1 MIHIRVPAT
10 SANMGPGF
18 DSIGVALQLYN
29 HLWVEEIPEGV
40 EIEIRK
46 EQPIVIPT
54 DESNLIYQTM
64 RKLYDAKGLKM
75 PGVRLIQSDDIPMV
89 RGLGSSA
96 ACIVGGLMAANELA
110 GRPCT
115 KEELAEMAAQMEGH
129 PDNSNP
135 AFFGSMV
142 VGALG
147 EKNMKHVRLE
157 LPDDLFFAIMVP
169 DFPVSTE
176 RSRSVLP
183 TAYSRSDVV
192 FNVSRAAL
200 LVASLMTGKF
210 ENLEMAMEDKIHQPY
225 RKELI
230 PHMED
235 IFAKAK
241 ESGATACYLSGAGS
255 TLMAMVT
262 KDKAETFRN
271 QMSAYFAARPNNWQ
285 LTLLKPDLEGAVVV
299 TESQEE
305 VE

>member
-1 MIHIRVPAT
+1 
-10 SANMGPGF
+10 
-18 DSIGVALQLYN
+18 
-29 HLWVEEIPEGV
+29 
-40 EIEIRK
+40 
-46 EQPIVIPT
+46 
-54 DESNLIYQTM
+54 IYQTM

-271 QMSAYFAARPNNWQ
+271 QMSAYFVALPNNWQ

>member
-46 EQPIVIPT
+46 EQPIAIPT

-110 GRPCT
+110 GGPCT

-210 ENLEMAMEDKIHQPY
+210 
-225 RKELI
+225 
-230 PHMED
+230 D

-271 QMSAYFAARPNNWQ
+271 QMSAYFAALPNNWQ

>member
-210 ENLEMAMEDKIHQPY
+210 ENLEMAMED
-225 RKELI
+225 
-230 PHMED
+230 

-271 QMSAYFAARPNNWQ
+271 QMSAYFAALPNNWQ